1 VLSRLGQWS
10 DLLVRLVAYTSLV
23 IYPGLVLCTLYEVL
37 ARYVLNRPT
46 IWAFDIVFMLH
57 GALFMLTAAYVLQKS
72 AHVRIDILSTRL
84 PHRVQHA
91 VNLAFY
97 ALVFLPAI
105 WIVGAA
111 TIRRAYSA
119 FMRGEVE
126 LVSAW
131 GPLIWPFFSAVAL
144 GFVMLWLQALV
155 EAARHAAGVMGSG
168 PLSRQVIER

>member
-10 DLLVRLVAYTSLV
+10 DLLVRVVAYASLI

-37 ARYVLNRPT
+37 ARYAFNRPT
-46 IWAFDIVFMLH
+46 IWAFDIIFMLH
-57 GALFMLTAAYVLQKS
+57 GALFMLTAAYALQKS

-119 FMRGEVE
+119 FMRGELE

-131 GPLIWPFFSAVAL
+131 GPLIWPFFSALAL
-144 GFVMLWLQALV
+144 GFVVLWLQALV
-155 EAARHAAGVMGSG
+155 EAARHAVGVVRGG
-168 PLSRQVIER
+168 APPRQFTEG